1 MESMVEEKKAATKLA
16 DKYENEKSVFLEKA
30 DTYHD
35 KIAKLE
41 REIARAEEEL
51 DNVVTMTKEKMEILE
66 ETNKLAVDTELQ
78 NSALV
83 RQIQL
88 IDAKLETVNQ
98 KTKENHKRIAEE
110 EARFEIDERAR
121 KTCDTA
127 CLAHE
132 EKFEIQEVQ
141 VTDAQFLAE
150 EADRKYEESLRRLK
164 MVEDDFSRICE
175 KAENF
180 EVKCTEFEADIKKT
194 NETLRNMEDITYKN
208 SMREDELEAE
218 AKALDDK
225 TKSAEQAADF
235 GERSVEKLEQTIDK
249 LEEDMLE
256 EKKIYQTIS
265 LKLDETMGDMLTLT
279 EEGMADLIRMC

>member
-1 MESMVEEKKAATKLA
+1 MESVRHKMESMVEEKKAATKLA

-98 KTKENHKRIAEE
+98 KTKEKHKQSP
-110 EARFEIDERAR
+110 
-121 KTCDTA
+121 K
-127 CLAHE
+127 
-132 EKFEIQEVQ
+132 
-141 VTDAQFLAE
+141 
-150 EADRKYEESLRRLK
+150 
-164 MVEDDFSRICE
+164 
-175 KAENF
+175 
-180 EVKCTEFEADIKKT
+180 
-194 NETLRNMEDITYKN
+194 
-208 SMREDELEAE
+208 
-218 AKALDDK
+218 
-225 TKSAEQAADF
+225 
-235 GERSVEKLEQTIDK
+235 
-249 LEEDMLE
+249 
-256 EKKIYQTIS
+256 
-265 LKLDETMGDMLTLT
+265 
-279 EEGMADLIRMC
+279 